1 MARRGPDAAGGARR
15 CGGGG
20 GEKEPP
26 DKTINSAQPSC
37 LPGCSAPDKTINST
51 LPGWLQSLPLSGATE
66 GATGAGAILQV
77 ATGAVACFGSAKNA
91 SLFFDAMLY

>member
-1 MARRGPDAAGGARR
+1 MARGGPDAAGGARR

-26 DKTINSAQPSC
+26 DKTIS
-37 LPGCSAPDKTINST
+37 ST
-51 LPGWLQSLPLSGATE
+51 LAGWLQSLPLSGATE